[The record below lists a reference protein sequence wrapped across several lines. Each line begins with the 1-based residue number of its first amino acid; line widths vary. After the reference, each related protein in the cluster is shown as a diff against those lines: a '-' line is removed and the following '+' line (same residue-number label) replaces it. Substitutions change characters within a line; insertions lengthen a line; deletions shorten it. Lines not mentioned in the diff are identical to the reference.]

1 MSVRVLARATDLRRS
16 FALQALGRT
25 DPTAG
30 FLDDRTFVKRFIHAG
45 AVVEVTCRST
55 PDGLE
60 AEGPG
65 DLLERWRLRIVS
77 HLEQEAPFAPT
88 HPLVRRLHQQFQA
101 LQVVPMPWLFDVACG
116 AVLQQ
121 RVTFGEACGQF
132 GKIATRFGVEGRVFP
147 DARTLSQVPTFEL
160 RALGIDEQRGRTLRA
175 LAKVESEHPF
185 LSIDAEA
192 REVLRRLAMVPGI
205 GPWTIGMVQGFGLGD
220 PDALLPG
227 DVNLPHLVCGA
238 LAREPRGSDER
249 MLELLAPF
257 EGHRFRVVRL
267 LYAGGLTAPPR
278 RR

>member
-1 MSVRVLARATDLRRS
+1 MSVHVLARATDLRRS

-30 FLDDRTFVKRFIHAG
+30 FLDDWAFVKRFIHAG
-45 AVVEVTCRST
+45 AVVEVTCRVT
-55 PDGLE
+55 QEGLE
-60 AEGPG
+60 AEAPP
-65 DLLERWRLRIVS
+65 DLLERWRLRIAS
-77 HLEQEAPFAPT
+77 HLEQEAPFTPT
-88 HPLVRRLHQQFQA
+88 HPLVRRLHQRFQD
-101 LQVVPMPWLFDVACG
+101 LQLVPTPWLFDVACG

-132 GKIATRFGVEGRVFP
+132 AKIAATFGPEGRVFP
-147 DARTLSQVPTFEL
+147 DAKTLSQVPTYEL
-160 RALGIDEQRGRTLRA
+160 RALGIDEHRGRTLRA
-175 LAKVESEHPF
+175 LAKVQSEHPF
-185 LSIDAEA
+185 LGLETPAT
-192 REVLRRLAMVPGI
+192 RVLERLARVPGI

-238 LAREPRGSDER
+238 LAREPRGSDTR

-267 LYAGGLTAPPR
+267 LYAGGLTPPPR